1 MTQENSME
9 GLVTF
14 FRVWFAWVCCSHF
27 MKGSCNF
34 SWISDDLFGDFPWL
48 SAPQLAAT
56 VRALQEAVTVLPVV
70 QWGMRGGM
78 EHLLVCVTAQVWHE
92 RRESKDKYFLLDFS
106 SLSHVPSFHLPFRWL
121 SSYPPMCPCSVLNPC
136 SLWVTSSKFCCS
148 LCWRLRD
155 LALFLTCLLIWI
167 QVWAALPFPSTPSL
181 TELQQTPFLTGCS
194 GSHSVSWRDR
204 ISWRWDWGS
213 IRSSTVVFWGNKR
226 NVDYC

>member
-1 MTQENSME
+1 MIY
-9 GLVTF
+9 LVIF
-14 FRVWFAWVCCSHF
+14 L
-27 MKGSCNF
+27 G
-34 SWISDDLFGDFPWL
+34 

-194 GSHSVSWRDR
+194 GSHSVSWRLGGR
-204 ISWRWDWGS
+204 ELAGGGTGEAFVAAQWCSEATKGTLI
-213 IRSSTVVFWGNKR
+213 TVKGVIILWIVLSRLK
-226 NVDYC
+226 CLI

>member
-27 MKGSCNF
+27 MKGSCNI

-121 SSYPPMCPCSVLNPC
+121 SSYPPMCPCSVLNPFPLGNLIQVLLLFMLTTQRSC
-136 SLWVTSSKFCCS
+136 SLPHLFVNLNSSLSCS
-148 LCWRLRD
+148 AMSFYPKLDR
-155 LALFLTCLLIWI
+155 
-167 QVWAALPFPSTPSL
+167 AAANP
-181 TELQQTPFLTGCS
+181 
-194 GSHSVSWRDR
+194 R
-204 ISWRWDWGS
+204 ISYGVLWEPLG
-213 IRSSTVVFWGNKR
+213 GLEGQN
-226 NVDYC
+226 

>member
-1 MTQENSME
+1 MIY
-9 GLVTF
+9 LVIF
-14 FRVWFAWVCCSHF
+14 L
-27 MKGSCNF
+27 G
-34 SWISDDLFGDFPWL
+34 

-181 TELQQTPFLTGCS
+181 QHFLRGALGATQWAGGTELAGGGTGKAFVAAQWCS
-194 GSHSVSWRDR
+194 EATKGTL
-204 ISWRWDWGS
+204 I
-213 IRSSTVVFWGNKR
+213 TVKGVIILWIVLSRLK
-226 NVDYC
+226 CLI